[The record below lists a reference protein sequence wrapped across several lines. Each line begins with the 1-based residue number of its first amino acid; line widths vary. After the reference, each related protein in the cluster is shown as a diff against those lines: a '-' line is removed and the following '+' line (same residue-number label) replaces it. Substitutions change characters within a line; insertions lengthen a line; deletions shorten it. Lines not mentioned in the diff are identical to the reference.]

1 MIPALILNCL
11 LPLSSGFVTRHFPWS
26 TIKNPEFTYETRYFW
41 TRVDHFSF
49 VNDDKFFIKYLINNE
64 SFTPGGPIFFY
75 TGNEGAIEIFAEN
88 SGFIWK
94 LSQELNASVVFAE
107 HRYYGTSLPFGNNS
121 FKDRQHFGYLT
132 AEQALADY
140 VLLINQL
147 KANYSCFASSPV
159 IAFGGSYGGMLSAWI
174 RQKYPN
180 QIAGAIASSAPV
192 WLFPGLSDCNGFS
205 MTATNSFLK
214 YGGENCVKNIQLSWS
229 NIVDI
234 GQSID
239 GKELLTHMFN
249 ICTPL
254 TDVQNIIDYFSDFL
268 GTISMVNYPYPAN
281 FLLALPEWPVKY
293 LCTNLSAYDPQ
304 QPVVT
309 RISLLAKAI
318 LSLTNY
324 TGNQTCLDISTSS
337 PSLDTT
343 GWDLQTCMEMTTPM
357 CASGPVNIMPPLNWD
372 LKSFSISCQNR
383 FGVSPRVE
391 WPKVE
396 FWSKSVHTITNI
408 IFSNGEIDPWSA
420 LSITNNSYV
429 PFATVI
435 NISDAA
441 HHLDLRTPNPAD
453 PQSVIKAREIEKQKI
468 IQWIKE
474 WKLKYKLL
482 KFFNS
487 IRSFI
492 SLLDYL
498 G

>member
-1 MIPALILNCL
+1 MILLLVLNCL
-11 LPLSSGFVTRHFPWS
+11 LPLSYGFVNRHFPVLTNENS
-26 TIKNPEFTYETRYFW
+26 GFKYETKYFW

-49 VNDDKFFIKYLINNE
+49 VNEDKFLIKYLINNE
-64 SFTPGGPIFFY
+64 SFSPGGPIFFY
-75 TGNEGAIEIFAEN
+75 TGNEGAIETFAEN
-88 SGFIWK
+88 SGFIWE
-94 LSQELNASVVFAE
+94 LSRELNASVIFAE

-121 FKDRQHFGYLT
+121 FTDRQHFGYLT

-147 KANYSCFASSPV
+147 KVNHSCFASSPV

-205 MTATNSFLK
+205 MVATNSFLK
-214 YGGENCVKNIQLSWS
+214 YGGENCVKNIQSSWS

-234 GQSID
+234 GQSAD

-254 TDVQNIIDYFSDFL
+254 TDVQNIIDYLSDYL

-281 FLLALPEWPVKY
+281 FLGALPAWPVKY
-293 LCTNLSAYDPQ
+293 LCSSLSEYNPQ
-304 QPVVT
+304 QPPVT

-318 LSLTNY
+318 LTLTNY
-324 TGNQTCLDISTSS
+324 TGNQSCLDISMNL
-337 PSLDTT
+337 PGLDAS
-343 GWDLQTCMEMTTPM
+343 GWDIQTCMEMTTPM
-357 CASGPVNIMPPLNWD
+357 CASGPVNIMPLVNWD
-372 LKSFSISCQNR
+372 LKAYSAYCQNR
-383 FGVSPRVE
+383 FGVRPRVE
-391 WPKVE
+391 WPKVQ
-396 FWSKSVHTITNI
+396 FWSKSVDTVTNI
-408 IFSNGEIDPWSA
+408 VFSNGEIDPWSA

-441 HHLDLRTPNPAD
+441 HHLDLRTPNSAD
-453 PQSVIKAREIEKQKI
+453 PESVIKAREIEKQKI
-468 IQWIKE
+468 IQWIKQ

-482 KFFNS
+482 NIFNGFV
-487 IRSFI
+487 SFI
-492 SLLDYL
+492 SLLNHL
-498 G
+498 A

>member
-1 MIPALILNCL
+1 MILALILNCL
-11 LPLSSGFVTRHFPWS
+11 LPLSFGFVTRHFPWS
-26 TIKNPEFTYETRYFW
+26 TIKNPEFTYETKYFW
-41 TRVDHFSF
+41 TRIDHFSF

-75 TGNEGAIEIFAEN
+75 TGNEGAIETFAEN

-254 TDVQNIIDYFSDFL
+254 TDVQNIIDYLSDFL

-281 FLLALPEWPVKY
+281 FLLALPEWPVK
-293 LCTNLSAYDPQ
+293 
-304 QPVVT
+304 
-309 RISLLAKAI
+309 
-318 LSLTNY
+318 
-324 TGNQTCLDISTSS
+324 
-337 PSLDTT
+337 
-343 GWDLQTCMEMTTPM
+343 TCMEMTTPM

-372 LKSFSISCQNR
+372 LNSFSISCQNR

-474 WKLKYKLL
+474 WKIKYKLL
-482 KFFNS
+482 KFFNG